1 MARYP
6 QGVSTFIPQIQPY
19 QVDFNFVN
27 NVLKAKQNQYDQ
39 NWKQLNKLY
48 GQIYYADLTHDE
60 SREKQKAIVDQI
72 DFNLKRVASLDLSL
86 DQNVTQAQQVFQPF
100 YEDGNLMK
108 DIAWTKNT
116 KGQLNSAEALRSSS
130 EEDNRARYWTTGVD
144 AINYKMQEFKETPY
158 DQIQSIGNVKYT
170 PYVDVMKK
178 AEEVTKEYGDR
189 VTPSFEGGKWIV
201 KTTNGEQLI
210 EPLSKVLNLR
220 LGSDPFIKD
229 MYQTQSYVQRKNYVA
244 SEAGNF
250 GGDTAAAERAYLQD
264 GYDRM
269 KDQTV
274 RQNQSLKD
282 KSASY
287 QTNIDLLE
295 KKRAENP
302 TDPQINAALRELVYN
317 KEIVDGNLEKS
328 NSLVANYNNGSSNG
342 TTSTGPEDPFANID
356 VLRRRVDGLVA
367 NDLFNRD
374 VDQAAVTYAY
384 RNYKQDIEVNQF
396 GLADY
401 KSALRMKEKKF
412 EQDRKDK
419 RALDKQKL
427 DTGDFRLQVNPDGS
441 AKVVPKDERFYKNAE
456 TLTDPGLTIAGSG
469 VAAQQSIAD
478 DEYRDKIL
486 PSLGTNLNVINE
498 AVRNGNMDSE
508 DVDQYFD
515 GQNLNDLVN
524 ATTSVEAFDKAWEDG
539 KLKGNNRADALN
551 NLTKSLESFYGV
563 DSNREIIKGLY
574 PGKIE
579 ELNQGMQTID
589 GYNSSMQ
596 AYEAWNDKAMASI
609 AKDAKAK
616 GDSEVAALVTNAGRI
631 RTVKEWA
638 QHLKDQGKIT
648 EDVKNK
654 LIANQGANTFE
665 VQVKEANPLASLIV
679 GPLQS
684 IGLLGAAGTGFL
696 GGKGTTFT
704 NILEDVD
711 GNDLK
716 SYEEANRD
724 LNEYDI
730 NYMELGPSPLVGVN
744 VNPGDANDIVNLQGS
759 SVVITGQG
767 GTFERH
773 GKDIFR
779 DINQMDFTETSDGK
793 TSGSYATAASPAFG
807 NTSPTA
813 DDKFYDPDYV
823 APEAMTRQQ
832 QRAVLDYIEAEMQD
846 TDSKVKFKV
855 IGSPIA
861 ARDGDLSSVT
871 FKTSDAKFWDKLIQK
886 TKDDETTQAG
896 VLSIDQ
902 VSALKMNGL
911 SVISDRST
919 FRNDL
924 LANATQGSVMTT
936 AKNSP
941 TGMYEYTNPFNKD
954 FRTQVKYNK
963 QTGNVG
969 MFQTYP
975 IFDTETLQYT
985 TQTFEEPII
994 NPGNLDKRVAVMN
1007 SMNFM
1012 DSITQQNRQTAEY
1025 VDQLRKQGLSDD
1037 KIREQLLLMQQ

>member
-27 NVLKAKQNQYDQ
+27 NVLQAKQNQYDQ

-48 GQIYYADLTHDE
+48 GQIYYADLTHEE
-60 SREKQKAIVDQI
+60 SKEKQEAIVDQI

-100 YEDGNLMK
+100 YEDKNLMK

-116 KGQLNSAEALRSSS
+116 KGQLNAAESMRSSS
-130 EEDNRARYWTTGVD
+130 EEDRRGQYWRTGVD
-144 AINYKMQEFKETPY
+144 SINYKMQEFKETPY

-178 AEEVTKEYGDR
+178 AEEVTKEYGDT

-269 KDQTV
+269 KDQTI

-282 KSASY
+282 KSAAY
-287 QTNIDLLE
+287 QTNIDTLE
-295 KKRAENP
+295 EKRKENP
-302 TDPQINAALRELVYN
+302 TDPQINSAIRELVYN
-317 KEIVDGNLEKS
+317 KEVVDANLEKS
-328 NSLVANYNNGSSNG
+328 NILVENYNNGSSNG
-342 TTSTGPEDPFANID
+342 TTSTGVEDPFANLD

-401 KSALRMKEKKF
+401 KSALRMKEKKY

-419 RALDKQKL
+419 RALDKQKI

-441 AKVVPKDERFYKNAE
+441 TKVVPKDERFYVSAE
-456 TLTDPGLTIAGSG
+456 TLTDPGVTKDGSG

-486 PSLGTNLNVINE
+486 PALGTELNAINE
-498 AVRNGNMDSE
+498 AVKSGKINSSNTG
-508 DVDQYFD
+508 QYFD

-524 ATTSVEAFDKAWEDG
+524 ATQSVEAFDQAIKEG
-539 KLKGNNRADALN
+539 KIKGNTRAEALN
-551 NLTKSLESFYGV
+551 NLSKSLESFYGS
-563 DSNREIIKGLY
+563 DSNTEIIKATY
-574 PGKIE
+574 PGKQE
-579 ELNQGMQTID
+579 ELLQGLQTIHD
-589 GYNSSMQ
+589 YNGSMQ
-596 AYEAWNDKAMASI
+596 SYEAWNNKAMASI

-616 GDSEVAALVTNAGRI
+616 GNSEVAALVTDNGQI
-631 RTVKEWA
+631 RTLKEWA
-638 QHLKDQGKIT
+638 QNLRDQGKIT

-654 LIANQGANTFE
+654 LIANKGSN
-665 VQVKEANPLASLIV
+665 KEKYVIKRATTSLRPIY
-679 GPLQS
+679 GKTLE
-684 IGLLGAAGTGFL
+684 LLGLQDFAGEGQGLFPDTFI
-696 GGKGTTFT
+696 GGDQNTYGTK
-704 NILEDVD
+704 ILTDVN

-716 SYEEANRD
+716 SYEDANAQ
-724 LNEYDI
+724 LNRYDI
-730 NYMELGPSPLVGVN
+730 DYLELGTSPLIGAN
-744 VNPGDANDIVNLQGS
+744 LNSGDATDIANIQGS

-767 GTFERH
+767 GTYERF

-779 DINQMDFTETSDGK
+779 DLNQMDLTKNSTSYG
-793 TSGSYATAASPAFG
+793 TAANAAYGDYSP
-807 NTSPTA
+807 
-813 DDKFYDPDYV
+813 DDPDFTF
-823 APEAMTRQQ
+823 AQQMDRDQ
-832 QRAVLDYIEAEMQD
+832 QRAVLDYIQAEMQD

-861 ARDGDLSSVT
+861 ARDADMSSVT
-871 FKTSDAKFWDKLIQK
+871 FKTSDGKFWDKLIEK
-886 TKDDETTQAG
+886 TKEDETTQAG
-896 VLSIDQ
+896 ILSIDQ
-902 VSALKMNGL
+902 VSALKKNGF

-919 FRNDL
+919 FRNEL
-924 LANATQGSVMTT
+924 LANSTQGAVLTA
-936 AKNSP
+936 AKNNP
-941 TGMYEYTNPFNKD
+941 DGMYSYTNPFNKD
-954 FRTQVKYNK
+954 FKTQVKYNK
-963 QTGNVG
+963 ETGNVG

-994 NPGNLDKRVAVMN
+994 NPGNLDKRVSTMN
-1007 SMNFM
+1007 TMNFIN
-1012 DSITQQNRQTAEY
+1012 SITTQNNKTANY
-1025 VDQLRKQGLSDD
+1025 VESLRKQGLSDD
-1037 KIREQLLLMQQ
+1037 EIRQQLLLMQQ

>member
-27 NVLKAKQNQYDQ
+27 NVLQAKQNQYDQ

-48 GQIYYADLTHDE
+48 GQIYYADLTHEE
-60 SREKQKAIVDQI
+60 SKEKQEAIVDQI

-100 YEDGNLMK
+100 YEDKNLMK

-116 KGQLNSAEALRSSS
+116 KGQLNAAESMRSSS
-130 EEDNRARYWTTGVD
+130 EEDRRGQYWRTGVD
-144 AINYKMQEFKETPY
+144 SINYKMQEFKETPY

-269 KDQTV
+269 KDQTI

-282 KSASY
+282 KSAAY
-287 QTNIDLLE
+287 QTNIDTLE
-295 KKRAENP
+295 EKRKENP
-302 TDPQINAALRELVYN
+302 TDQQINAAIRELVYN
-317 KEIVDGNLEKS
+317 KEVVDANLEKS
-328 NSLVANYNNGSSNG
+328 NILVENYNNGSSNG
-342 TTSTGPEDPFANID
+342 TTSTGVEDPFANLD

-401 KSALRMKEKKF
+401 KSALRMKEKKY

-419 RALDKQKL
+419 RALDKQKI

-441 AKVVPKDERFYKNAE
+441 TKVVPKDERFYVSAE
-456 TLTDPGLTIAGSG
+456 TLTDPAFTKDGEG
-469 VAAQQSIAD
+469 VAAQKSIAD

-486 PSLGTNLNVINE
+486 PALGTELNAINE
-498 AVRNGNMDSE
+498 LNSSNTS
-508 DVDQYFD
+508 QYFD
-515 GQNLNDLVN
+515 GQNLNDLVS
-524 ATTSVEAFDKAWEDG
+524 ATQSVEAFDQAIKEG
-539 KLKGNNRADALN
+539 KIKGNTRAEALN
-551 NLTKSLESFYGV
+551 NLSKSLESFYSSA
-563 DSNREIIKGLY
+563 SNTELIKATY
-574 PGKIE
+574 PGKE
-579 ELNQGMQTID
+579 EDLLQGLQTIHD
-589 GYNSSMQ
+589 YNGSMQ

-609 AKDAKAK
+609 AKDAKDR
-616 GDSEVAALVTNAGRI
+616 GNSEVAALVTNTGTI

-638 QHLKDQGKIT
+638 QNLRDQGKIT

-654 LIANQGANTFE
+654 LIANKGRT
-665 VQVKEANPLASLIV
+665 KEKYVIKRATTSLRPLYGKGLE
-679 GPLQS
+679 
-684 IGLLGAAGTGFL
+684 LLGLQDFA
-696 GGKGTTFT
+696 GKGQGLFPDTFIGGDQNT
-704 NILEDVD
+704 YGTKTLTDIN
-711 GNDLK
+711 GNNLK
-716 SYEEANRD
+716 SYEDANAQ
-724 LNEYDI
+724 LNQYDI
-730 NYMELGPSPLVGVN
+730 DYLELGTSPLIGAN
-744 VNPGDANDIVNLQGS
+744 INPGDATDIANIQGS
-759 SVVITGQG
+759 SVVITGKG
-767 GTFERH
+767 GTYERF

-779 DINQMDFTETSDGK
+779 DLNQLDFSDSKSSTSYG
-793 TSGSYATAASPAFG
+793 TAANPAYGDNSP
-807 NTSPTA
+807 
-813 DDKFYDPDYV
+813 DD
-823 APEAMTRQQ
+823 PEFSFTGKMTREQ
-832 QRAVLDYIEAEMQD
+832 QRGVLDYIQAEMQD

-861 ARDGDLSSVT
+861 DRNADMSSIT
-871 FKTSDAKFWDKLIQK
+871 FKTSDPNFWDKLIEK
-886 TKDDETTQAG
+886 TKDDNTTQAG
-896 VLSIDQ
+896 ILTINQ
-902 VSALKMNGL
+902 VSALKRNGF

-919 FRNDL
+919 FRNEL
-924 LANATQGSVMTT
+924 LSNATQGAVMTV
-936 AKNSP
+936 AKNNP
-941 TGMYEYTNPFNKD
+941 NGMYEYTNPFNKD
-954 FRTQVKYNK
+954 FKTQVKYNK
-963 QTGNVG
+963 ETGNVG

-975 IFDTETLQYT
+975 IFDTETLQYST
-985 TQTFEEPII
+985 ATFEEPII
-994 NPGNLDKRVAVMN
+994 NPGNLDRRVSTINTMSYIN
-1007 SMNFM
+1007 SI
-1012 DSITQQNRQTAEY
+1012 SQQANNTANY
-1025 VDQLRKQGLSDD
+1025 VEQLRKQGLSDD